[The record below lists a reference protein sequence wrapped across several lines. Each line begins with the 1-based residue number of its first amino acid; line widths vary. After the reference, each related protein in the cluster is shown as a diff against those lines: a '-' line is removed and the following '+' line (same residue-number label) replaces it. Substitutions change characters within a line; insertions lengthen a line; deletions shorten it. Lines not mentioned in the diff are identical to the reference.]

1 MAKLQIALWKL
12 YGHASM
18 KLAVSSNVE
27 EARRVSIQEP
37 TMDLDRDN
45 TMSTTPANEAF
56 GTNNG
61 MSTAGMNNLSDRDDR
76 IYDREGGGSNFLAFL
91 IGGLVIAVGL
101 LAFLFYDGGNSRD
114 VSTTGSTTPRIERP
128 ASPSTM
134 APAAPTRPAP
144 AQ

>member
-1 MAKLQIALWKL
+1 MAMDRNDDL
-12 YGHASM
+12 GMNRPNSM
-18 KLAVSSNVE
+18 ADHDTTLDSTRLNSAY
-27 EARRVSIQEP
+27 
-37 TMDLDRDN
+37 DRD
-45 TMSTTPANEAF
+45 TVVY
-56 GTNNG
+56 
-61 MSTAGMNNLSDRDDR
+61 DRDT
-76 IYDREGGGSNFLAFL
+76 GGSNFLAFL

-114 VSTTGSTTPRIERP
+114 VTTTGSTTPRIERP

>member
-1 MAKLQIALWKL
+1 
-12 YGHASM
+12 
-18 KLAVSSNVE
+18 
-27 EARRVSIQEP
+27 
-37 TMDLDRDN
+37 MDLDRDN

-56 GTNNG
+56 GTDSG
-61 MSTAGMNNLSDRDDR
+61 MNTAGMNNLSDRDDR
-76 IYDREGGGSNFLAFL
+76 VYDRDSGGSNFLAFL